1 MILMNDAQK
10 KQMQLK
16 NAVED
21 FSIPTCPTKTKRNK
35 ENLFLQTL
43 MNFFKEEKC
52 FLMFFTRELFLQEP
66 Y

>member
-21 FSIPTCPTKTKRNK
+21 FSIPTCSTNTKRNK

-52 FLMFFTRELFLQEP
+52 FLMFLTKELFLKEP